1 MANITEKIERQI
13 TALEGK
19 IDALSGNY
27 LTNTWKRQR
36 EQQERD
42 RKKEMYHSQIQVL
55 QFLKQKSET
64 DTLTLLEQNLTV
76 AAFYEDMRC
85 FSASKKYCKDNPYC
99 KFQYPKPDDVRTKR
113 LQKAGIT
120 DTDEL
125 AAAVECFDT
134 LLQSAVI
141 PPDPNAIRLRDML
154 YRAKMYQK
162 GDIQFTPPELAKE
175 LVALAGVRK
184 DSRVLEPEAGIG
196 NIADAAKEVTDHVI
210 TTPLAKNGSS
220 VPAPTG
226 FYPTLHP
233 YRLQQVIQKIKPANI
248 WVCHS
253 GDLFGEWIP
262 TEWILQV
269 FEAAKQAPWHNYMF
283 LTMNPNRYEELLET
297 GVLMPTDN
305 FWYGTR
311 LTERGNVFTAD
322 GYHTFLCIEPMRL
335 FAERMEIPNVEW
347 ILLGG
352 YGKLKRSWIES
363 VMERKGN
370 IPVFMIGSKLFKD
383 VWRAPLIQEYPPLLY
398 RPAEKTLPHCSE
410 CKYCY
415 SVRQGKRGLWRACR
429 HYKIVRQDKDSGGRH
444 IPGRYAAVSPQWC
457 PKRPETNW
465 RFTKRV

>member
-13 TALEGK
+13 TAQEGK

-196 NIADAAKEVTDHVI
+196 NIADAAKEVTDHVDCI
-210 TTPLAKNGSS
+210 ERMTDFCEILKLKKHNVIGNDLLTAET
-220 VPAPTG
+220 API
-226 FYPTLHP
+226 YDA
-233 YRLQQVIQKIKPANI
+233 V
-248 WVCHS
+248 V
-253 GDLFGEWIP
+253 
-262 TEWILQV
+262 
-269 FEAAKQAPWHNYMF
+269 
-283 LTMNPNRYEELLET
+283 MNPPFSEECEHIKRAFDFLRPGGSLVAVCSSSIQWKSTRKYEQFRDWLSEHTHSIDECGAKFEMT
-297 GVLMPTDN
+297 GV
-305 FWYGTR
+305 
-311 LTERGNVFTAD
+311 
-322 GYHTFLCIEPMRL
+322 HTVVL
-335 FAERMEIPNVEW
+335 V
-347 ILLGG
+347 
-352 YGKLKRSWIES
+352 
-363 VMERKGN
+363 V
-370 IPVFMIGSKLFKD
+370 
-383 VWRAPLIQEYPPLLY
+383 
-398 RPAEKTLPHCSE
+398 
-410 CKYCY
+410 
-415 SVRQGKRGLWRACR
+415 
-429 HYKIVRQDKDSGGRH
+429 DK
-444 IPGRYAAVSPQWC
+444 AA
-457 PKRPETNW
+457 
-465 RFTKRV
+465 

>member
-141 PPDPNAIRLRDML
+141 PPDPNAIRLRDIL

-196 NIADAAKEVTDHVI
+196 NIADAAKEVTDHVDCI
-210 TTPLAKNGSS
+210 ERMTDFCEILKLKKHNVIGNDLLTAET
-220 VPAPTG
+220 API
-226 FYPTLHP
+226 YDA
-233 YRLQQVIQKIKPANI
+233 V
-248 WVCHS
+248 V
-253 GDLFGEWIP
+253 
-262 TEWILQV
+262 
-269 FEAAKQAPWHNYMF
+269 
-283 LTMNPNRYEELLET
+283 MNPPFSEECEHIKRAFDFLRPGGSLVAVCSSSIQWKSTRKYEQFRDWLSEHTHSIDECGAKFEMT
-297 GVLMPTDN
+297 GV
-305 FWYGTR
+305 
-311 LTERGNVFTAD
+311 
-322 GYHTFLCIEPMRL
+322 HTVVL
-335 FAERMEIPNVEW
+335 V
-347 ILLGG
+347 
-352 YGKLKRSWIES
+352 
-363 VMERKGN
+363 V
-370 IPVFMIGSKLFKD
+370 
-383 VWRAPLIQEYPPLLY
+383 
-398 RPAEKTLPHCSE
+398 
-410 CKYCY
+410 
-415 SVRQGKRGLWRACR
+415 
-429 HYKIVRQDKDSGGRH
+429 DK
-444 IPGRYAAVSPQWC
+444 AA
-457 PKRPETNW
+457 
-465 RFTKRV
+465 

>member
-1 MANITEKIERQI
+1 MANITEKIELQI

-196 NIADAAKEVTDHVI
+196 NIADAAKEVTDHVDCI
-210 TTPLAKNGSS
+210 ERMTDFCEILKLKKHNVIGNDLLTAET
-220 VPAPTG
+220 API
-226 FYPTLHP
+226 YDA
-233 YRLQQVIQKIKPANI
+233 V
-248 WVCHS
+248 V
-253 GDLFGEWIP
+253 
-262 TEWILQV
+262 
-269 FEAAKQAPWHNYMF
+269 
-283 LTMNPNRYEELLET
+283 MNPPFSEECEHIKRAFDFLRPGGSLVAVCSSSIQWKSTRKYEQFRDWLSEHTHSIDECGAKFEMT
-297 GVLMPTDN
+297 GV
-305 FWYGTR
+305 
-311 LTERGNVFTAD
+311 
-322 GYHTFLCIEPMRL
+322 HTVVL
-335 FAERMEIPNVEW
+335 V
-347 ILLGG
+347 
-352 YGKLKRSWIES
+352 
-363 VMERKGN
+363 V
-370 IPVFMIGSKLFKD
+370 
-383 VWRAPLIQEYPPLLY
+383 
-398 RPAEKTLPHCSE
+398 
-410 CKYCY
+410 
-415 SVRQGKRGLWRACR
+415 
-429 HYKIVRQDKDSGGRH
+429 DK
-444 IPGRYAAVSPQWC
+444 AA
-457 PKRPETNW
+457 
-465 RFTKRV
+465 

>member
-196 NIADAAKEVTDHVI
+196 NIADAAKEVTDHVDCI
-210 TTPLAKNGSS
+210 ERMTDFCEILKLKKHNVIGNDLLTAET
-220 VPAPTG
+220 API
-226 FYPTLHP
+226 YDA
-233 YRLQQVIQKIKPANI
+233 V
-248 WVCHS
+248 V
-253 GDLFGEWIP
+253 
-262 TEWILQV
+262 
-269 FEAAKQAPWHNYMF
+269 
-283 LTMNPNRYEELLET
+283 MNPPFSEECEHIKRAFDFLRPGGSLVAVCSSSIQWKSTRKYEQFRDWLSEHTHSIDECGARFEMT
-297 GVLMPTDN
+297 GV
-305 FWYGTR
+305 
-311 LTERGNVFTAD
+311 
-322 GYHTFLCIEPMRL
+322 HTVVL
-335 FAERMEIPNVEW
+335 V
-347 ILLGG
+347 
-352 YGKLKRSWIES
+352 
-363 VMERKGN
+363 V
-370 IPVFMIGSKLFKD
+370 
-383 VWRAPLIQEYPPLLY
+383 
-398 RPAEKTLPHCSE
+398 
-410 CKYCY
+410 
-415 SVRQGKRGLWRACR
+415 
-429 HYKIVRQDKDSGGRH
+429 DK
-444 IPGRYAAVSPQWC
+444 AA
-457 PKRPETNW
+457 
-465 RFTKRV
+465 

>member
-196 NIADAAKEVTDHVI
+196 NIADAAKKVTDHVDCI
-210 TTPLAKNGSS
+210 ERMTDFCEILKLKKHNVIGNDLLTAET
-220 VPAPTG
+220 API
-226 FYPTLHP
+226 YDA
-233 YRLQQVIQKIKPANI
+233 V
-248 WVCHS
+248 V
-253 GDLFGEWIP
+253 
-262 TEWILQV
+262 
-269 FEAAKQAPWHNYMF
+269 
-283 LTMNPNRYEELLET
+283 MNPPFSEECEHIKRAFDFLRPGGSLVAVCSSSIQWKSTRKYEQFRDWLSEHTHSIDECGAKFEMT
-297 GVLMPTDN
+297 GV
-305 FWYGTR
+305 
-311 LTERGNVFTAD
+311 
-322 GYHTFLCIEPMRL
+322 HTVVL
-335 FAERMEIPNVEW
+335 V
-347 ILLGG
+347 
-352 YGKLKRSWIES
+352 
-363 VMERKGN
+363 V
-370 IPVFMIGSKLFKD
+370 
-383 VWRAPLIQEYPPLLY
+383 
-398 RPAEKTLPHCSE
+398 
-410 CKYCY
+410 
-415 SVRQGKRGLWRACR
+415 
-429 HYKIVRQDKDSGGRH
+429 DK
-444 IPGRYAAVSPQWC
+444 AA
-457 PKRPETNW
+457 
-465 RFTKRV
+465 

>member
-42 RKKEMYHSQIQVL
+42 RKKEMDHSQIQVL

-196 NIADAAKEVTDHVI
+196 NIADVAKEVTDHVDCI
-210 TTPLAKNGSS
+210 ERMTDFCEILKLKKHNVIGNDLLTAET
-220 VPAPTG
+220 API
-226 FYPTLHP
+226 YDA
-233 YRLQQVIQKIKPANI
+233 V
-248 WVCHS
+248 V
-253 GDLFGEWIP
+253 
-262 TEWILQV
+262 
-269 FEAAKQAPWHNYMF
+269 
-283 LTMNPNRYEELLET
+283 MNPPFSEECEHIKRAFDFLRPGGSLVAVCSSSIQWKSTRKYEQFRDWLSEHTHSIDECGAKFEMT
-297 GVLMPTDN
+297 GV
-305 FWYGTR
+305 
-311 LTERGNVFTAD
+311 
-322 GYHTFLCIEPMRL
+322 HTVVL
-335 FAERMEIPNVEW
+335 V
-347 ILLGG
+347 
-352 YGKLKRSWIES
+352 
-363 VMERKGN
+363 V
-370 IPVFMIGSKLFKD
+370 
-383 VWRAPLIQEYPPLLY
+383 
-398 RPAEKTLPHCSE
+398 
-410 CKYCY
+410 
-415 SVRQGKRGLWRACR
+415 
-429 HYKIVRQDKDSGGRH
+429 DK
-444 IPGRYAAVSPQWC
+444 AA
-457 PKRPETNW
+457 
-465 RFTKRV
+465 

>member
-13 TALEGK
+13 TVLEGK

-42 RKKEMYHSQIQVL
+42 RKKEMYRSQIQVL
-55 QFLKQKSET
+55 QLLKHKSET

-196 NIADAAKEVTDHVI
+196 NIADAAKEVTDHVDCI
-210 TTPLAKNGSS
+210 ERMTDFCEILKLKKHNVIGNDLLTAET
-220 VPAPTG
+220 API
-226 FYPTLHP
+226 YDA
-233 YRLQQVIQKIKPANI
+233 V
-248 WVCHS
+248 V
-253 GDLFGEWIP
+253 
-262 TEWILQV
+262 
-269 FEAAKQAPWHNYMF
+269 
-283 LTMNPNRYEELLET
+283 MNPPFSEECEHIKRAFDFLRPGGSLVAVCSSSIQWKSTRKYEQFRDWLSEHTHSIDECGAKFEMT
-297 GVLMPTDN
+297 GV
-305 FWYGTR
+305 
-311 LTERGNVFTAD
+311 
-322 GYHTFLCIEPMRL
+322 HTVVL
-335 FAERMEIPNVEW
+335 V
-347 ILLGG
+347 
-352 YGKLKRSWIES
+352 
-363 VMERKGN
+363 V
-370 IPVFMIGSKLFKD
+370 
-383 VWRAPLIQEYPPLLY
+383 
-398 RPAEKTLPHCSE
+398 
-410 CKYCY
+410 
-415 SVRQGKRGLWRACR
+415 
-429 HYKIVRQDKDSGGRH
+429 DK
-444 IPGRYAAVSPQWC
+444 AA
-457 PKRPETNW
+457 
-465 RFTKRV
+465 

>member
-85 FSASKKYCKDNPYC
+85 FSATKKYCKDNPYC

-196 NIADAAKEVTDHVI
+196 NIADAAKEVTDHVDCI
-210 TTPLAKNGSS
+210 ERMTDFCEILKLKKHNVIGNDLLTAET
-220 VPAPTG
+220 API
-226 FYPTLHP
+226 YDA
-233 YRLQQVIQKIKPANI
+233 V
-248 WVCHS
+248 V
-253 GDLFGEWIP
+253 
-262 TEWILQV
+262 
-269 FEAAKQAPWHNYMF
+269 
-283 LTMNPNRYEELLET
+283 MNPPFSEECEHIKRVFDFLRPGGSLVAVCSSSIQWKSTRKYEQFRDWLSEHTHSIDECGAKFEMT
-297 GVLMPTDN
+297 GV
-305 FWYGTR
+305 
-311 LTERGNVFTAD
+311 
-322 GYHTFLCIEPMRL
+322 HTVVL
-335 FAERMEIPNVEW
+335 V
-347 ILLGG
+347 
-352 YGKLKRSWIES
+352 
-363 VMERKGN
+363 V
-370 IPVFMIGSKLFKD
+370 
-383 VWRAPLIQEYPPLLY
+383 
-398 RPAEKTLPHCSE
+398 
-410 CKYCY
+410 
-415 SVRQGKRGLWRACR
+415 
-429 HYKIVRQDKDSGGRH
+429 DK
-444 IPGRYAAVSPQWC
+444 AA
-457 PKRPETNW
+457 
-465 RFTKRV
+465 

>member
-99 KFQYPKPDDVRTKR
+99 KFQYPKPDDVRMKR

-196 NIADAAKEVTDHVI
+196 NIADAAKEVTDHVDCI
-210 TTPLAKNGSS
+210 ERMTDFCEILKLKKHNVIGNDLLTAET
-220 VPAPTG
+220 API
-226 FYPTLHP
+226 YDA
-233 YRLQQVIQKIKPANI
+233 V
-248 WVCHS
+248 V
-253 GDLFGEWIP
+253 
-262 TEWILQV
+262 
-269 FEAAKQAPWHNYMF
+269 
-283 LTMNPNRYEELLET
+283 MNPPFSEECEHIKRAFDFLRPGGSLVAVCSSSIQWKSTRKYEQFRDWLSEHTHSIDECGAKFEMT
-297 GVLMPTDN
+297 GV
-305 FWYGTR
+305 
-311 LTERGNVFTAD
+311 
-322 GYHTFLCIEPMRL
+322 HTVVL
-335 FAERMEIPNVEW
+335 V
-347 ILLGG
+347 
-352 YGKLKRSWIES
+352 
-363 VMERKGN
+363 V
-370 IPVFMIGSKLFKD
+370 
-383 VWRAPLIQEYPPLLY
+383 
-398 RPAEKTLPHCSE
+398 
-410 CKYCY
+410 
-415 SVRQGKRGLWRACR
+415 
-429 HYKIVRQDKDSGGRH
+429 DK
-444 IPGRYAAVSPQWC
+444 AA
-457 PKRPETNW
+457 
-465 RFTKRV
+465 

>member
-196 NIADAAKEVTDHVI
+196 NIADAAKEVTDHVDCI
-210 TTPLAKNGSS
+210 ERTVTALCPGPTA
-220 VPAPTG
+220 TG
-226 FYPTLHP
+226 FEQAAQMKNSHMFSMF
-233 YRLQQVIQKIKPANI
+233 KPASAAA
-248 WVCHS
+248 VA
-253 GDLFGEWIP
+253 
-262 TEWILQV
+262 
-269 FEAAKQAPWHNYMF
+269 EAGFRAAQ
-283 LTMNPNRYEELLET
+283 
-297 GVLMPTDN
+297 
-305 FWYGTR
+305 
-311 LTERGNVFTAD
+311 
-322 GYHTFLCIEPMRL
+322 
-335 FAERMEIPNVEW
+335 
-347 ILLGG
+347 
-352 YGKLKRSWIES
+352 
-363 VMERKGN
+363 KG
-370 IPVFMIGSKLFKD
+370 
-383 VWRAPLIQEYPPLLY
+383 
-398 RPAEKTLPHCSE
+398 KTLR
-410 CKYCY
+410 YCGWPTHTVSIAARLLPR
-415 SVRQGKRGLWRACR
+415 SVCR
-429 HYKIVRQDKDSGGRH
+429 
-444 IPGRYAAVSPQWC
+444 
-457 PKRPETNW
+457 
-465 RFTKRV
+465 RFMMKVNG

>member
-113 LQKAGIT
+113 LQKAGIA

-196 NIADAAKEVTDHVI
+196 NIADAAKEVTDHVDCI
-210 TTPLAKNGSS
+210 ERMTDFCEILKLKKHNVIGNDLLTAET
-220 VPAPTG
+220 API
-226 FYPTLHP
+226 YDA
-233 YRLQQVIQKIKPANI
+233 V
-248 WVCHS
+248 V
-253 GDLFGEWIP
+253 
-262 TEWILQV
+262 
-269 FEAAKQAPWHNYMF
+269 
-283 LTMNPNRYEELLET
+283 MNPPFSEECEHIKRAFDFLRPGGSLVAVCSSSIQWKSTRKYEQFRDWLSEHTHSIDECGAKFEMT
-297 GVLMPTDN
+297 GV
-305 FWYGTR
+305 
-311 LTERGNVFTAD
+311 
-322 GYHTFLCIEPMRL
+322 HTVVL
-335 FAERMEIPNVEW
+335 V
-347 ILLGG
+347 
-352 YGKLKRSWIES
+352 
-363 VMERKGN
+363 V
-370 IPVFMIGSKLFKD
+370 
-383 VWRAPLIQEYPPLLY
+383 
-398 RPAEKTLPHCSE
+398 
-410 CKYCY
+410 
-415 SVRQGKRGLWRACR
+415 
-429 HYKIVRQDKDSGGRH
+429 DK
-444 IPGRYAAVSPQWC
+444 AA
-457 PKRPETNW
+457 
-465 RFTKRV
+465 

>member
-196 NIADAAKEVTDHVI
+196 NIADAAKEVTDHVDCI
-210 TTPLAKNGSS
+210 ERMTDFFEILKLKKHNVIGNDLLTAET
-220 VPAPTG
+220 API
-226 FYPTLHP
+226 YDA
-233 YRLQQVIQKIKPANI
+233 V
-248 WVCHS
+248 V
-253 GDLFGEWIP
+253 
-262 TEWILQV
+262 
-269 FEAAKQAPWHNYMF
+269 
-283 LTMNPNRYEELLET
+283 MNPPFSEECEHIKRAFDFLRPGGSLVAVCSSSIQWKSTRKYEQFRDWLSEHTHSIDECGAKFEMT
-297 GVLMPTDN
+297 GV
-305 FWYGTR
+305 
-311 LTERGNVFTAD
+311 
-322 GYHTFLCIEPMRL
+322 HTVVL
-335 FAERMEIPNVEW
+335 V
-347 ILLGG
+347 
-352 YGKLKRSWIES
+352 
-363 VMERKGN
+363 V
-370 IPVFMIGSKLFKD
+370 
-383 VWRAPLIQEYPPLLY
+383 
-398 RPAEKTLPHCSE
+398 
-410 CKYCY
+410 
-415 SVRQGKRGLWRACR
+415 
-429 HYKIVRQDKDSGGRH
+429 DK
-444 IPGRYAAVSPQWC
+444 AA
-457 PKRPETNW
+457 
-465 RFTKRV
+465 

>member
-42 RKKEMYHSQIQVL
+42 GKKEMYHSQIQVL

-196 NIADAAKEVTDHVI
+196 NIADAAKEVTDHVDCI
-210 TTPLAKNGSS
+210 ERMTDFCEILKLKKHNVIGNDLLTAET
-220 VPAPTG
+220 API
-226 FYPTLHP
+226 YDA
-233 YRLQQVIQKIKPANI
+233 V
-248 WVCHS
+248 V
-253 GDLFGEWIP
+253 
-262 TEWILQV
+262 
-269 FEAAKQAPWHNYMF
+269 
-283 LTMNPNRYEELLET
+283 MNPPFSEECEHIKRAFDFLRPGGSLVAVCSSSIQWKSTRKYEQFRDWLSEHTHSIDECGAKFEMT
-297 GVLMPTDN
+297 GV
-305 FWYGTR
+305 
-311 LTERGNVFTAD
+311 
-322 GYHTFLCIEPMRL
+322 HTVVL
-335 FAERMEIPNVEW
+335 V
-347 ILLGG
+347 
-352 YGKLKRSWIES
+352 
-363 VMERKGN
+363 V
-370 IPVFMIGSKLFKD
+370 
-383 VWRAPLIQEYPPLLY
+383 
-398 RPAEKTLPHCSE
+398 
-410 CKYCY
+410 
-415 SVRQGKRGLWRACR
+415 
-429 HYKIVRQDKDSGGRH
+429 DK
-444 IPGRYAAVSPQWC
+444 AA
-457 PKRPETNW
+457 
-465 RFTKRV
+465 

>member
-154 YRAKMYQK
+154 YRAKMYHK

-196 NIADAAKEVTDHVI
+196 NIADAAKGVTDHVDCI
-210 TTPLAKNGSS
+210 ERMTDFCEILKLKKHNVIGNDLLTAET
-220 VPAPTG
+220 API
-226 FYPTLHP
+226 YDA
-233 YRLQQVIQKIKPANI
+233 V
-248 WVCHS
+248 V
-253 GDLFGEWIP
+253 
-262 TEWILQV
+262 
-269 FEAAKQAPWHNYMF
+269 
-283 LTMNPNRYEELLET
+283 MNPPFSEECEHIKRAFDFLRPGGSLVAVCSSSIQWKSTRKYEQFRDWLSEHTHSIDECGAKFEMT
-297 GVLMPTDN
+297 GV
-305 FWYGTR
+305 
-311 LTERGNVFTAD
+311 
-322 GYHTFLCIEPMRL
+322 HTVVL
-335 FAERMEIPNVEW
+335 V
-347 ILLGG
+347 
-352 YGKLKRSWIES
+352 
-363 VMERKGN
+363 V
-370 IPVFMIGSKLFKD
+370 
-383 VWRAPLIQEYPPLLY
+383 
-398 RPAEKTLPHCSE
+398 
-410 CKYCY
+410 
-415 SVRQGKRGLWRACR
+415 
-429 HYKIVRQDKDSGGRH
+429 DK
-444 IPGRYAAVSPQWC
+444 AA
-457 PKRPETNW
+457 
-465 RFTKRV
+465 

>member
-85 FSASKKYCKDNPYC
+85 FSATKKYCKDNPYC

-162 GDIQFTPPELAKE
+162 GDIQFTPLELAKE

-196 NIADAAKEVTDHVI
+196 NIADAAKEVTDHVDCI
-210 TTPLAKNGSS
+210 ERMTDFCEILKLKKHNVIGNDLLTAET
-220 VPAPTG
+220 API
-226 FYPTLHP
+226 YDA
-233 YRLQQVIQKIKPANI
+233 V
-248 WVCHS
+248 V
-253 GDLFGEWIP
+253 
-262 TEWILQV
+262 
-269 FEAAKQAPWHNYMF
+269 
-283 LTMNPNRYEELLET
+283 MNPPFSEECEHIKRAFDFLRPGGSLVAVCSSSIQWKSTRKYEQFRDWLSEHTHSIDECGAKFEMT
-297 GVLMPTDN
+297 GV
-305 FWYGTR
+305 
-311 LTERGNVFTAD
+311 
-322 GYHTFLCIEPMRL
+322 HTVVL
-335 FAERMEIPNVEW
+335 V
-347 ILLGG
+347 
-352 YGKLKRSWIES
+352 
-363 VMERKGN
+363 V
-370 IPVFMIGSKLFKD
+370 
-383 VWRAPLIQEYPPLLY
+383 
-398 RPAEKTLPHCSE
+398 
-410 CKYCY
+410 
-415 SVRQGKRGLWRACR
+415 
-429 HYKIVRQDKDSGGRH
+429 DK
-444 IPGRYAAVSPQWC
+444 AA
-457 PKRPETNW
+457 
-465 RFTKRV
+465 

>member
-27 LTNTWKRQR
+27 LTNTGKRQR

-141 PPDPNAIRLRDML
+141 PPDPNAICLRDML

-196 NIADAAKEVTDHVI
+196 NIADAAKEVTDHVDCI
-210 TTPLAKNGSS
+210 ERMTDFCEILKLKKHNVIGNDLLTAET
-220 VPAPTG
+220 API
-226 FYPTLHP
+226 YDA
-233 YRLQQVIQKIKPANI
+233 V
-248 WVCHS
+248 V
-253 GDLFGEWIP
+253 
-262 TEWILQV
+262 
-269 FEAAKQAPWHNYMF
+269 
-283 LTMNPNRYEELLET
+283 MNPPFSEECEHIKRAFDFLRPGGSLVAVCSSSIQWKSTRKYEQFRDWLSEHTHSIDECGAKFEMT
-297 GVLMPTDN
+297 GV
-305 FWYGTR
+305 
-311 LTERGNVFTAD
+311 
-322 GYHTFLCIEPMRL
+322 HTVVL
-335 FAERMEIPNVEW
+335 V
-347 ILLGG
+347 
-352 YGKLKRSWIES
+352 
-363 VMERKGN
+363 V
-370 IPVFMIGSKLFKD
+370 
-383 VWRAPLIQEYPPLLY
+383 
-398 RPAEKTLPHCSE
+398 
-410 CKYCY
+410 
-415 SVRQGKRGLWRACR
+415 
-429 HYKIVRQDKDSGGRH
+429 DK
-444 IPGRYAAVSPQWC
+444 AA
-457 PKRPETNW
+457 
-465 RFTKRV
+465 

>member
-162 GDIQFTPPELAKE
+162 GDIQFTPPVLAKE

-196 NIADAAKEVTDHVI
+196 NIADAAKEVTDHVDCI
-210 TTPLAKNGSS
+210 ERMTDFCEILKLKKHNVIGNDLLTAET
-220 VPAPTG
+220 API
-226 FYPTLHP
+226 YDA
-233 YRLQQVIQKIKPANI
+233 V
-248 WVCHS
+248 V
-253 GDLFGEWIP
+253 
-262 TEWILQV
+262 
-269 FEAAKQAPWHNYMF
+269 
-283 LTMNPNRYEELLET
+283 MNPPFSEECEHIKRAFDFLRPGGSLVAVCSSSIQWKSTRKYEQFRDWLSEHTHSIDECGAKFEMT
-297 GVLMPTDN
+297 GV
-305 FWYGTR
+305 
-311 LTERGNVFTAD
+311 
-322 GYHTFLCIEPMRL
+322 HTVVL
-335 FAERMEIPNVEW
+335 V
-347 ILLGG
+347 
-352 YGKLKRSWIES
+352 
-363 VMERKGN
+363 V
-370 IPVFMIGSKLFKD
+370 
-383 VWRAPLIQEYPPLLY
+383 
-398 RPAEKTLPHCSE
+398 
-410 CKYCY
+410 
-415 SVRQGKRGLWRACR
+415 
-429 HYKIVRQDKDSGGRH
+429 DK
-444 IPGRYAAVSPQWC
+444 AA
-457 PKRPETNW
+457 
-465 RFTKRV
+465 

>member
-19 IDALSGNY
+19 INALSGNY

-196 NIADAAKEVTDHVI
+196 NIADAAKEVTDHVDCI
-210 TTPLAKNGSS
+210 ERMTDFCEILKLKKHNVIGNDLLTAET
-220 VPAPTG
+220 API
-226 FYPTLHP
+226 YDA
-233 YRLQQVIQKIKPANI
+233 V
-248 WVCHS
+248 V
-253 GDLFGEWIP
+253 
-262 TEWILQV
+262 
-269 FEAAKQAPWHNYMF
+269 
-283 LTMNPNRYEELLET
+283 MNPPFSEECEHIKRAFDFLRPGGSLVAVCSSSIQWKSTRKYEQFRDWLSEHTHSIDECGAKFEMT
-297 GVLMPTDN
+297 GV
-305 FWYGTR
+305 
-311 LTERGNVFTAD
+311 
-322 GYHTFLCIEPMRL
+322 HTVVL
-335 FAERMEIPNVEW
+335 V
-347 ILLGG
+347 
-352 YGKLKRSWIES
+352 
-363 VMERKGN
+363 V
-370 IPVFMIGSKLFKD
+370 
-383 VWRAPLIQEYPPLLY
+383 
-398 RPAEKTLPHCSE
+398 
-410 CKYCY
+410 
-415 SVRQGKRGLWRACR
+415 
-429 HYKIVRQDKDSGGRH
+429 DK
-444 IPGRYAAVSPQWC
+444 AA
-457 PKRPETNW
+457 
-465 RFTKRV
+465 

>member
-1 MANITEKIERQI
+1 MIT
-13 TALEGK
+13 
-19 IDALSGNY
+19 
-27 LTNTWKRQR
+27 
-36 EQQERD
+36 
-42 RKKEMYHSQIQVL
+42 M
-55 QFLKQKSET
+55 
-64 DTLTLLEQNLTV
+64 
-76 AAFYEDMRC
+76 
-85 FSASKKYCKDNPYC
+85 
-99 KFQYPKPDDVRTKR
+99 
-113 LQKAGIT
+113 
-120 DTDEL
+120 
-125 AAAVECFDT
+125 
-134 LLQSAVI
+134 
-141 PPDPNAIRLRDML
+141 
-154 YRAKMYQK
+154 
-162 GDIQFTPPELAKE
+162 
-175 LVALAGVRK
+175 
-184 DSRVLEPEAGIG
+184 
-196 NIADAAKEVTDHVI
+196 
-210 TTPLAKNGSS
+210 PLAKNGSS

-233 YRLQQVIQKIKPANI
+233 YRLPQVIQKIKPANI

-297 GVLMPTDN
+297 GVLIPADN

-352 YGKLKRSWIES
+352 HGKLKRSWIES

-398 RPAEKTLPHCSE
+398 RSAEKVLPHCSK
-410 CKYCY
+410 CKYCN
-415 SVRQGKRGLWRACR
+415 SIQQGKRGLWRACR
-429 HYKIVRQDKDSGGRH
+429 HYKIVRQDKDSCGRH
-444 IPGRYAAVSPQWC
+444 IPGRYARVSPQWC

>member
-1 MANITEKIERQI
+1 MMKKSNIEWC
-13 TALEGK
+13 
-19 IDALSGNY
+19 DF
-27 LTNTWKRQR
+27 TWDPVTGCRNDCSFCESR
-36 EQQERD
+36 
-42 RKKEMYHSQIQVL
+42 
-55 QFLKQKSET
+55 
-64 DTLTLLEQNLTV
+64 
-76 AAFYEDMRC
+76 
-85 FSASKKYCKDNPYC
+85 
-99 KFQYPKPDDVRTKR
+99 KR
-113 LQKAGIT
+113 LSH
-120 DTDEL
+120 
-125 AAAVECFDT
+125 F
-134 LLQSAVI
+134 
-141 PPDPNAIRLRDML
+141 
-154 YRAKMYQK
+154 K
-162 GDIQFTPPELAKE
+162 GDIRFHLSDERIHIDEERSLY
-175 LVALAGVRK
+175 
-184 DSRVLEPEAGIG
+184 
-196 NIADAAKEVTDHVI
+196 VI

-410 CKYCY
+410 FNYTLEKNITIDALVNNAGFGDFGNFWEVDAQRQTDLLQVNIMTLVQLTRYFLPGMVERRHG
-415 SVRQGKRGLWRACR
+415 SVLNLSSVAAFSAGPRMCLYYASKEF
-429 HYKIVRQDKDSGGRH
+429 VRSFSEAVAEEVRSTGVTVTALC
-444 IPGRYAAVSPQWC
+444 PGPTATGFEQAAQMKNSHMFSMFKPASAAAVAEAGFRAAQKGKTLRYCGWPTHTVSIAARLLPRSVC
-457 PKRPETNW
+457 R
-465 RFTKRV
+465 RFMMKVNG

>member
-196 NIADAAKEVTDHVI
+196 NIADAAKEVTDHVDCI
-210 TTPLAKNGSS
+210 ERMTDFCEILKLKKHNVIGNDLLTAET
-220 VPAPTG
+220 API
-226 FYPTLHP
+226 YDA
-233 YRLQQVIQKIKPANI
+233 V
-248 WVCHS
+248 V
-253 GDLFGEWIP
+253 
-262 TEWILQV
+262 
-269 FEAAKQAPWHNYMF
+269 
-283 LTMNPNRYEELLET
+283 MNPPFSEECEHIKRAFDFLRPGGSLVAVCSSSIQWKSTRKYEQFRDWLSEHTHSIDECGAKFEMT
-297 GVLMPTDN
+297 GAHTVVL
-305 FWYGTR
+305 
-311 LTERGNVFTAD
+311 V
-322 GYHTFLCIEPMRL
+322 
-335 FAERMEIPNVEW
+335 V
-347 ILLGG
+347 
-352 YGKLKRSWIES
+352 
-363 VMERKGN
+363 
-370 IPVFMIGSKLFKD
+370 
-383 VWRAPLIQEYPPLLY
+383 
-398 RPAEKTLPHCSE
+398 
-410 CKYCY
+410 
-415 SVRQGKRGLWRACR
+415 
-429 HYKIVRQDKDSGGRH
+429 DK
-444 IPGRYAAVSPQWC
+444 AA
-457 PKRPETNW
+457 
-465 RFTKRV
+465 

>member
-113 LQKAGIT
+113 LQKARIT

-196 NIADAAKEVTDHVI
+196 NIADAAKEVTDHVDCI
-210 TTPLAKNGSS
+210 ERMTDFCEILKLKKHNVIGNDLLTAET
-220 VPAPTG
+220 API
-226 FYPTLHP
+226 YDA
-233 YRLQQVIQKIKPANI
+233 V
-248 WVCHS
+248 V
-253 GDLFGEWIP
+253 
-262 TEWILQV
+262 
-269 FEAAKQAPWHNYMF
+269 
-283 LTMNPNRYEELLET
+283 MNPPFSEECEHIKRAFDFLRPGGSLVAVCSSSIQWKSTRKYEQFRDWLSEHTHSIDECGAKFEMT
-297 GVLMPTDN
+297 GV
-305 FWYGTR
+305 
-311 LTERGNVFTAD
+311 
-322 GYHTFLCIEPMRL
+322 HTVVL
-335 FAERMEIPNVEW
+335 V
-347 ILLGG
+347 
-352 YGKLKRSWIES
+352 
-363 VMERKGN
+363 V
-370 IPVFMIGSKLFKD
+370 
-383 VWRAPLIQEYPPLLY
+383 
-398 RPAEKTLPHCSE
+398 
-410 CKYCY
+410 
-415 SVRQGKRGLWRACR
+415 
-429 HYKIVRQDKDSGGRH
+429 DK
-444 IPGRYAAVSPQWC
+444 AA
-457 PKRPETNW
+457 
-465 RFTKRV
+465 

>member
-141 PPDPNAIRLRDML
+141 PPDPNAIRLRVML

-196 NIADAAKEVTDHVI
+196 NIADAAKEVTDHVDCI
-210 TTPLAKNGSS
+210 ERMTDFCEILKLKKHNVIGNDLLTAET
-220 VPAPTG
+220 API
-226 FYPTLHP
+226 YDA
-233 YRLQQVIQKIKPANI
+233 V
-248 WVCHS
+248 V
-253 GDLFGEWIP
+253 
-262 TEWILQV
+262 
-269 FEAAKQAPWHNYMF
+269 
-283 LTMNPNRYEELLET
+283 MNPPFSEECEHIKRAFDFLRPGGSLVAVCSSSIQWKSTRKYEQFRDWLSEHTHSIDECGAKFEMT
-297 GVLMPTDN
+297 GV
-305 FWYGTR
+305 
-311 LTERGNVFTAD
+311 
-322 GYHTFLCIEPMRL
+322 HTVVL
-335 FAERMEIPNVEW
+335 V
-347 ILLGG
+347 
-352 YGKLKRSWIES
+352 
-363 VMERKGN
+363 V
-370 IPVFMIGSKLFKD
+370 
-383 VWRAPLIQEYPPLLY
+383 
-398 RPAEKTLPHCSE
+398 
-410 CKYCY
+410 
-415 SVRQGKRGLWRACR
+415 
-429 HYKIVRQDKDSGGRH
+429 DK
-444 IPGRYAAVSPQWC
+444 AA
-457 PKRPETNW
+457 
-465 RFTKRV
+465 

>member
-196 NIADAAKEVTDHVI
+196 NIADAAKEVTDHVDCI
-210 TTPLAKNGSS
+210 ERMTDFCEILKLKKHNVIGNDLLTAET
-220 VPAPTG
+220 API
-226 FYPTLHP
+226 YDA
-233 YRLQQVIQKIKPANI
+233 V
-248 WVCHS
+248 V
-253 GDLFGEWIP
+253 
-262 TEWILQV
+262 
-269 FEAAKQAPWHNYMF
+269 
-283 LTMNPNRYEELLET
+283 MNPPFSEECEHIKRAFDFLRPGDSLVAVCSSSIQWKSTRKYEQFRDWLSEHTHSIDECGAKFEMT
-297 GVLMPTDN
+297 GV
-305 FWYGTR
+305 
-311 LTERGNVFTAD
+311 
-322 GYHTFLCIEPMRL
+322 HTVVL
-335 FAERMEIPNVEW
+335 V
-347 ILLGG
+347 
-352 YGKLKRSWIES
+352 
-363 VMERKGN
+363 V
-370 IPVFMIGSKLFKD
+370 
-383 VWRAPLIQEYPPLLY
+383 
-398 RPAEKTLPHCSE
+398 
-410 CKYCY
+410 
-415 SVRQGKRGLWRACR
+415 
-429 HYKIVRQDKDSGGRH
+429 DK
-444 IPGRYAAVSPQWC
+444 AA
-457 PKRPETNW
+457 
-465 RFTKRV
+465 

>member
-196 NIADAAKEVTDHVI
+196 NIADAEKEVTDHVDCI
-210 TTPLAKNGSS
+210 ERMTDFCEILKLKKHNVIGNDLLTAET
-220 VPAPTG
+220 API
-226 FYPTLHP
+226 YDA
-233 YRLQQVIQKIKPANI
+233 V
-248 WVCHS
+248 V
-253 GDLFGEWIP
+253 
-262 TEWILQV
+262 
-269 FEAAKQAPWHNYMF
+269 
-283 LTMNPNRYEELLET
+283 MNPPFSEECEHIKRAFDFLRPGGSLVAVCSSSIQWKSTRKYEQFRDWLSEHTHSIDECGAKFEMT
-297 GVLMPTDN
+297 GV
-305 FWYGTR
+305 
-311 LTERGNVFTAD
+311 
-322 GYHTFLCIEPMRL
+322 HTVVL
-335 FAERMEIPNVEW
+335 V
-347 ILLGG
+347 
-352 YGKLKRSWIES
+352 
-363 VMERKGN
+363 V
-370 IPVFMIGSKLFKD
+370 
-383 VWRAPLIQEYPPLLY
+383 
-398 RPAEKTLPHCSE
+398 
-410 CKYCY
+410 
-415 SVRQGKRGLWRACR
+415 
-429 HYKIVRQDKDSGGRH
+429 DK
-444 IPGRYAAVSPQWC
+444 AA
-457 PKRPETNW
+457 
-465 RFTKRV
+465 

>member
-13 TALEGK
+13 TASGGK

-196 NIADAAKEVTDHVI
+196 NIADAAKEVTDHVDCI
-210 TTPLAKNGSS
+210 ERMTDFCEILKLKKHNVIGNDLLTAET
-220 VPAPTG
+220 API
-226 FYPTLHP
+226 YDA
-233 YRLQQVIQKIKPANI
+233 V
-248 WVCHS
+248 V
-253 GDLFGEWIP
+253 
-262 TEWILQV
+262 
-269 FEAAKQAPWHNYMF
+269 
-283 LTMNPNRYEELLET
+283 MNPPFSEECEHIKRAFDFLRPGGSLVAVCSSSIQWKSTRKYEQFRDWLSEHTHSIDECGAKFEMT
-297 GVLMPTDN
+297 GV
-305 FWYGTR
+305 
-311 LTERGNVFTAD
+311 
-322 GYHTFLCIEPMRL
+322 HTVVL
-335 FAERMEIPNVEW
+335 V
-347 ILLGG
+347 
-352 YGKLKRSWIES
+352 
-363 VMERKGN
+363 V
-370 IPVFMIGSKLFKD
+370 
-383 VWRAPLIQEYPPLLY
+383 
-398 RPAEKTLPHCSE
+398 
-410 CKYCY
+410 
-415 SVRQGKRGLWRACR
+415 
-429 HYKIVRQDKDSGGRH
+429 DK
-444 IPGRYAAVSPQWC
+444 AA
-457 PKRPETNW
+457 
-465 RFTKRV
+465 

>member
-196 NIADAAKEVTDHVI
+196 NIADAAKEVTDHVDCI
-210 TTPLAKNGSS
+210 ERMTDFCEILKLKKHNVIGNDLLTAET
-220 VPAPTG
+220 API
-226 FYPTLHP
+226 YDA
-233 YRLQQVIQKIKPANI
+233 V
-248 WVCHS
+248 V
-253 GDLFGEWIP
+253 
-262 TEWILQV
+262 
-269 FEAAKQAPWHNYMF
+269 
-283 LTMNPNRYEELLET
+283 MNPPFSEECEHIKRAFDFLRPGGSLVAVCSSSIQWKSTRKYEQFRDWLSEHTHSIDECGAKFEMT
-297 GVLMPTDN
+297 GV
-305 FWYGTR
+305 
-311 LTERGNVFTAD
+311 
-322 GYHTFLCIEPMRL
+322 HTVVL
-335 FAERMEIPNVEW
+335 V
-347 ILLGG
+347 
-352 YGKLKRSWIES
+352 
-363 VMERKGN
+363 V
-370 IPVFMIGSKLFKD
+370 
-383 VWRAPLIQEYPPLLY
+383 
-398 RPAEKTLPHCSE
+398 
-410 CKYCY
+410 
-415 SVRQGKRGLWRACR
+415 
-429 HYKIVRQDKDSGGRH
+429 DK
-444 IPGRYAAVSPQWC
+444 A
-457 PKRPETNW
+457 T
-465 RFTKRV
+465 

>member
-175 LVALAGVRK
+175 LVALAGVRT

-196 NIADAAKEVTDHVI
+196 NIADAAKEVTDHVDCI
-210 TTPLAKNGSS
+210 ERMTDFCEILKLKKHNVIGNDLLTAET
-220 VPAPTG
+220 API
-226 FYPTLHP
+226 YDA
-233 YRLQQVIQKIKPANI
+233 V
-248 WVCHS
+248 V
-253 GDLFGEWIP
+253 
-262 TEWILQV
+262 
-269 FEAAKQAPWHNYMF
+269 
-283 LTMNPNRYEELLET
+283 MNPPFSEECEHIKRAFDFLRPGGSLVAVCSSSIQWKSTRKYEQFRDWLSEHTHSIDECGAKFEMT
-297 GVLMPTDN
+297 GV
-305 FWYGTR
+305 
-311 LTERGNVFTAD
+311 
-322 GYHTFLCIEPMRL
+322 HTVVL
-335 FAERMEIPNVEW
+335 V
-347 ILLGG
+347 
-352 YGKLKRSWIES
+352 
-363 VMERKGN
+363 V
-370 IPVFMIGSKLFKD
+370 
-383 VWRAPLIQEYPPLLY
+383 
-398 RPAEKTLPHCSE
+398 
-410 CKYCY
+410 
-415 SVRQGKRGLWRACR
+415 
-429 HYKIVRQDKDSGGRH
+429 DK
-444 IPGRYAAVSPQWC
+444 AA
-457 PKRPETNW
+457 
-465 RFTKRV
+465 